1 MLCRGGAVIQQT
13 GILFFTLYLYFVCD
27 YQWELVFSPL
37 DCTCSTLPSPCTFLH
52 APLALWADV
61 FWPVVTDPTNLLTF
75 YCLLSPGSSLTLR
88 FQVHSLTS
96 FLFLFFYFFSPV
108 LLKFFPHFCKV
119 LPQRCL
125 LATQQTPFVWKLYLL
140 SHMCYFT
147 VWIPFSSKLYKT
159 VMMYFF
165 SIPLIPT
172 SWLNSNFCPLEVV
185 TQSKIRWHKEH
196 IGAGTLV
203 NTLLL
208 VVGFPMLIKDNYSV
222 NRGVF
227 VVCF

>member
-88 FQVHSLTS
+88 FQVHGLTS
-96 FLFLFFYFFSPV
+96 FLFLFFYFFPPSCWNSSPTFA
-108 LLKFFPHFCKV
+108 KFFLKGVCWVASF
-119 LPQRCL
+119 R
-125 LATQQTPFVWKLYLL
+125 YN
-140 SHMCYFT
+140 
-147 VWIPFSSKLYKT
+147 
-159 VMMYFF
+159 
-165 SIPLIPT
+165 
-172 SWLNSNFCPLEVV
+172 NSNIQKSLSSLAFR
-185 TQSKIRWHKEH
+185 QSSQDWLCS
-196 IGAGTLV
+196 AG
-203 NTLLL
+203 
-208 VVGFPMLIKDNYSV
+208 
-222 NRGVF
+222 
-227 VVCF
+227 